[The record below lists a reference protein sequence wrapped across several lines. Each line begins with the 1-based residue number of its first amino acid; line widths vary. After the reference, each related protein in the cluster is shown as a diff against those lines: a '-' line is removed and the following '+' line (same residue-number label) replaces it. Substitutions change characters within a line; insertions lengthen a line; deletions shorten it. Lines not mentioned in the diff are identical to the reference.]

1 MSDAKNR
8 ILARRA
14 KFVTAALTTVLA
26 ACGSSTTEEAKDT
39 GTSTEVGADTGPV
52 PCLDMPP
59 PDTGTLDTGGLDTG
73 SLDTGSLDSSAADS
87 GGVRDSADEDTGPTP
102 CLKVP
107 LDTGTD

>member
-1 MSDAKNR
+1 MSDAKSR

-14 KFVTAALTTVLA
+14 KFVSAALTTVLA
-26 ACGSSTTEEAKDT
+26 ACGSSTTEEPKDT
-39 GTSTEVGADTGPV
+39 GTGTEVGADTGPV

-59 PDTGTLDTGGLDTG
+59 PDTGVLDTAST
-73 SLDTGSLDSSAADS
+73 DSSAADS
-87 GGVRDSADEDTGPTP
+87 GGTRDSAGDADEDTGPTP

>member
-1 MSDAKNR
+1 MSDAKSR

-39 GTSTEVGADTGPV
+39 GIGTEVGADTGPV

-59 PDTGTLDTGGLDTG
+59 PDTG
-73 SLDTGSLDSSAADS
+73 SLDTGSLDAGDAADS
-87 GGVRDSADEDTGPTP
+87 GGARDSAGDVDEDTGPTP

>member
-1 MSDAKNR
+1 MSDPRSR

-14 KFVTAALTTVLA
+14 KFVSAALTTVLA

-39 GTSTEVGADTGPV
+39 GVGTEVGVDTGPV

-59 PDTGTLDTGGLDTG
+59 PDTGT
-73 SLDTGSLDSSAADS
+73 SPADSTADADAGDSAAADS
-87 GGVRDSADEDTGPTP
+87 GGARDSAGDADEDTGPTP
-102 CLKVP
+102 CLKMP

>member
-39 GTSTEVGADTGPV
+39 GTGSEVGTDGGADTGPV

-59 PDTGTLDTGGLDTG
+59 PDTGTLDTGG
-73 SLDTGSLDSSAADS
+73 LDTGSLDSSAADS

>member
-1 MSDAKNR
+1 MSDAKSR

-14 KFVTAALTTVLA
+14 KFVSAALTTVLA

-39 GTSTEVGADTGPV
+39 GTGSEVGTDGGADTGPV

-59 PDTGTLDTGGLDTG
+59 PDTGTLDTG
-73 SLDTGSLDSSAADS
+73 SLDSSAADS
-87 GGVRDSADEDTGPTP
+87 GGARDSASDADEDTGPTP